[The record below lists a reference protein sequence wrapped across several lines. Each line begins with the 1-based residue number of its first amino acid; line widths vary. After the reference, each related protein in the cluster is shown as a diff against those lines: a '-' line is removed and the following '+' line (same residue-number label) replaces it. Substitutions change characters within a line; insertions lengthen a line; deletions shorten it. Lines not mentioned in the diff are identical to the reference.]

1 MENEYL
7 NLGQISIYVFWAFF
21 ALLIIYLRR
30 EDKREGYPLDTADG
44 RRVTVEGFPKTP
56 SPKVPAQAKHPAL
69 VSRSEAE
76 IIERTRAGVETDL
89 VKEEN

>member
-56 SPKVPAQAKHPAL
+56 PPKQPVQAKHPAL
-69 VSRSEAE
+69 VGKSEAE
-76 IIERTRAGVETDL
+76 IIARTRAAAEAGPE
-89 VKEEN
+89 KEEN